1 MQLSHALDI
10 INLHAPSRI
19 DSLHDLLPADLISQA
34 LAQTDTVT
42 FRKRKLPL
50 ESMVW
55 LLIGMA
61 IYNDKSMATIVNTMD
76 IVNSDSKPFVASSA
90 VIQRRQSLGEDA
102 VRLHRLA
109 AAWLDSMNVRA
120 SRPLGGVAD
129 GVGDDRQHLRGG
141 CAAMPEARLSERE
154 RGEDEDKCENSFH
167 GRPHF
172 LPVM

>member
-19 DSLHDLLPADLISQA
+19 DSLHDLLPADLIAQA

-90 VIQRRQSLGEDA
+90 VAPPITWRGRCPPA
-102 VRLHRLA
+102 V
-109 AAWLDSMNVRA
+109 
-120 SRPLGGVAD
+120 
-129 GVGDDRQHLRGG
+129 
-141 CAAMPEARLSERE
+141 
-154 RGEDEDKCENSFH
+154 
-167 GRPHF
+167 
-172 LPVM
+172 